1 MAELKAKVTLKQK
14 GEAAYISVKQLLVT
28 LKWTAA
34 VDLDLMA
41 FYKAKDGRVG
51 AVFSE
56 NYAGG
61 SLGSLNSFPFIQLS
75 GDAGVGAVGGN
86 NEETLRI
93 TKLDDLE
100 QLYICTL
107 NFTDAVYNRD
117 VSFGNYDAYV
127 VVVDEKSE
135 SIGVF
140 LDSQD
145 PGVVAVI
152 AKIDNTDFMGPK
164 LVNEN
169 HVMSLAMF
177 KATIPGANLL
187 QLTSKI
193 VLKQKG
199 DRAPIPV
206 KNLRVTM
213 KWKAAV
219 DLDLH
224 TYFQTKL
231 TAPAGGNFFTKLLGG
246 GSGKPGDEGHVYYAN
261 RGSKKSF
268 PWIYLDRDAGIGDR
282 GGDNEENLYFTDLQ
296 YLEHILIVANIYNKP
311 KANFASYDGKVIV
324 KADYRSF
331 EVPLTATTGG
341 NNCIIA
347 HVDNSRASGPV
358 LVNVNKVQRHAPTV
372 AEFLY
377 LP

>member
-1 MAELKAKVTLKQK
+1 MPD
-14 GEAAYISVKQLLVT
+14 S
-28 LKWTAA
+28 
-34 VDLDLMA
+34 
-41 FYKAKDGRVG
+41 
-51 AVFSE
+51 
-56 NYAGG
+56 GG
-61 SLGSLNSFPFIQLS
+61 LW
-75 GDAGVGAVGGN
+75 GGN

-93 TKLDDLE
+93 TKLDDLAE
-100 QLYICTL
+100 LYICTL
-107 NFTDAVYNRD
+107 NFTDAAYNRD

-140 LDSQD
+140 LDAQD

-169 HVMSLAMF
+169 RVMSLAKF

-199 DRAPIPV
+199 DRAKIPI

-213 KWKAAV
+213 QWKAAV

-224 TYFQTKL
+224 AYFQTKL
-231 TAPAGGNFFTKLLGG
+231 TAPAGGNFFTRLVGG

-261 RGSKKSF
+261 RGSKTSF
-268 PWIYLDRDAGIGDR
+268 PWIYLDRDAGIGDV
-282 GGDNEENLYFTDLQ
+282 GGDNKENLYFTDLQ
-296 YLEHILIVANIYNKP
+296 HLEHILIVANIYNKP
-311 KANFASYDGKVIV
+311 KANFARYDGKVIV
-324 KADYRSF
+324 KADSRSF

-347 HVDNSRASGPV
+347 HVDNSGTASPV
-358 LVNVNKVQRHAPTV
+358 LVNVNKVLGHAPTV

>member
-28 LKWTAA
+28 LRWTAA

-61 SLGSLNSFPFIQLS
+61 SLGNLNSFPFIQLS

-93 TKLDDLE
+93 TKLDDLAE
-100 QLYICTL
+100 LYICTL
-107 NFTDAVYNRD
+107 NFTDAAYNRD
-117 VSFGNYDAYV
+117 ISFGHYDAYV
-127 VVVDEKSE
+127 MVADEKGE

-152 AKIDNTDFMGPK
+152 AKIDNTDFMGPR

-169 HVMSLAMF
+169 RVMSLAKF

-187 QLTSKI
+187 QMTSKI

-199 DRAPIPV
+199 DRAKIPI

-213 KWKAAV
+213 EWKAAV

-224 TYFQTKL
+224 AYFQTKL
-231 TAPAGGNFFTKLLGG
+231 TAPTGGNFFTRLVGG

-282 GGDNEENLYFTDLQ
+282 GGNNEENLYFADLQ
-296 YLEHILIVANIYNKP
+296 HLEHILIVANIYNKP

-324 KADYRSF
+324 KTNRCSF

-347 HVDNSRASGPV
+347 HVDNSSAAGPV
-358 LVNVNKVQRHAPTV
+358 LVNVNKVQGHGPTV